1 MSLCSPYFRA
11 LFTSKINK
19 HPRREF
25 RIPGI
30 GTDMLSLII
39 YYAYTG
45 KTGVTEENVAS
56 LLPAADQFCVDGMI
70 EDCSHFLIERMN
82 YENCI
87 GIGQFARCYFVFSLE
102 TTVYWYLM
110 SHFVEVV
117 RKSEDFL
124 ELPLQDV
131 IKLLNSD
138 RINVRSEETVWEAGI
153 RWIDHKV
160 DERRQ
165 YIDSIMR
172 CVRLGLLDTQY
183 FIEKVKKHHYLEN
196 NESCDDIVI
205 ETQGFLYDVATISQ
219 KVAEVEMPIL
229 AIPRI
234 PYAVLFTIGGWSGG
248 PTNVIETYDAKAD
261 RWIKVRMTDP
271 FGPRAYHKL
280 AVIGTDIYVIGGFD
294 GLNYFNDCLRF
305 NVVTKEWS
313 EVAPMQCKRC
323 YVSVACLNNVI
334 YAIGGYDGHYRQ
346 NTVER
351 YDIKTNQWTFV
362 APMNVQRSDADATTL
377 NDRIYAV
384 GGFSGNE
391 CLACGEYYDPITDQ
405 WSLLTS
411 MSQRRSGVSVIAH
424 RGCIFALGGFNGL
437 SRLKDGEKYN
447 PLTDEWYN
455 IAEMSYPRSNF
466 AVQVLDGMIFVIG
479 GFDGATTI
487 GKVECYD
494 DRENEWYE
502 ATSMNTSRSALAA
515 SVLPRLP
522 NVDDYIYKNRSG
534 LLEELRLK
542 VRHQTEGSRN
552 RYNAFMDY
560 GELRLG

>member
-1 MSLCSPYFRA
+1 MARYNIQC
-11 LFTSKINK
+11 
-19 HPRREF
+19 
-25 RIPGI
+25 PG
-30 GTDMLSLII
+30 
-39 YYAYTG
+39 
-45 KTGVTEENVAS
+45 K
-56 LLPAADQFCVDGMI
+56 
-70 EDCSHFLIERMN
+70 
-82 YENCI
+82 NCI

-196 NESCDDIVI
+196 NESCDDI
-205 ETQGFLYDVATISQ
+205 
-219 KVAEVEMPIL
+219 
-229 AIPRI
+229 
-234 PYAVLFTIGGWSGG
+234 
-248 PTNVIETYDAKAD
+248 
-261 RWIKVRMTDP
+261 
-271 FGPRAYHKL
+271 
-280 AVIGTDIYVIGGFD
+280 
-294 GLNYFNDCLRF
+294 
-305 NVVTKEWS
+305 
-313 EVAPMQCKRC
+313 
-323 YVSVACLNNVI
+323 
-334 YAIGGYDGHYRQ
+334 
-346 NTVER
+346 
-351 YDIKTNQWTFV
+351 WTFV